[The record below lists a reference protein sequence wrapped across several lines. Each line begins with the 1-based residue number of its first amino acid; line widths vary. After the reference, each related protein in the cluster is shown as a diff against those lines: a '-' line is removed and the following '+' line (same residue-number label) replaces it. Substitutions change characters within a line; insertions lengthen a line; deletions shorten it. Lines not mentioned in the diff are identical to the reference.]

1 MHGNGDCFAFVVK
14 SWEAGT
20 SRALVVLAILIG
32 ALGVL
37 LVAVMVAVQS
47 GWAERRIESLAAERL
62 GREVDMEG
70 LRLLAAWPPQVEV
83 AVLRVANP
91 DWATEPYLLDARGV
105 RGTLEVGPLLRG
117 RIIGTAAVDEAA
129 AALEQDGQRTTWS
142 SPKEGE
148 PQPKKKGAPSPYELR
163 SVSIGEARVTYRD
176 QPDETELHV
185 VASGDLGRE
194 GRPFKLRAEGRVRG
208 EAIQA
213 SASAPAV
220 PLAGEQPVELSFEVL
235 LAKTKTAGT
244 LELRAG
250 AQGLQSIAGRIEA
263 SGPSIAAF
271 KKIARGDLPSSAP
284 YRVSANLRHE
294 DGRWSVEDLKLNLG
308 KSDVRGSVF
317 FDASRDRPFVSA
329 DLQSNFFDLK
339 ETGIK
344 EEVREELEEEYL
356 FPRDPWPADKLD
368 ALDAEIELR
377 IKKIRNARPVPLDA
391 IDVRVVLQNGKL
403 SVDPATVSLA
413 SGTIKGRFALDA
425 SESPQAASA
434 VIDIRGL
441 RLSRLVP
448 SLKEAESALG
458 LLNGRI
464 QLSGRGDTPAKLL
477 GSSNGQ
483 ILFAAQGGQASA
495 LLVEILGLDA
505 AEAVTLLGRK
515 HVKQPLRCAVVNLQ
529 VKDGTANTAPFVV
542 DATDTVLS
550 VEGTLQLGEEK
561 INLTARA
568 EPRDASVFTLRTPIE
583 IAGTFL
589 DPQIKPRKGPL
600 AARGAAALALAAI
613 NPLLAIIPFVDPGGD
628 PEGGCQ
634 PQKR

>member
-1 MHGNGDCFAFVVK
+1 MRH
-14 SWEAGT
+14 
-20 SRALVVLAILIG
+20 
-32 ALGVL
+32 
-37 LVAVMVAVQS
+37 
-47 GWAERRIESLAAERL
+47 
-62 GREVDMEG
+62 
-70 LRLLAAWPPQVEV
+70 
-83 AVLRVANP
+83 
-91 DWATEPYLLDARGV
+91 
-105 RGTLEVGPLLRG
+105 
-117 RIIGTAAVDEAA
+117 
-129 AALEQDGQRTTWS
+129 
-142 SPKEGE
+142 
-148 PQPKKKGAPSPYELR
+148 
-163 SVSIGEARVTYRD
+163 
-176 QPDETELHV
+176 
-185 VASGDLGRE
+185 
-194 GRPFKLRAEGRVRG
+194 
-208 EAIQA
+208 
-213 SASAPAV
+213 
-220 PLAGEQPVELSFEVL
+220 
-235 LAKTKTAGT
+235 
-244 LELRAG
+244 
-250 AQGLQSIAGRIEA
+250 
-263 SGPSIAAF
+263 
-271 KKIARGDLPSSAP
+271 SAP
-284 YRVSANLRHE
+284 YRVWANVRHE
-294 DGRWSVEDLKLNLG
+294 DGRWSVADLKLNLG

-317 FDASRDRPFVSA
+317 FDAGRDRPSVSA

-344 EEVREELEEEYL
+344 EEVKEEYL
-356 FPRDPWPADKLD
+356 FPRDPWPADELD
-368 ALDAEIELR
+368 ALDAEVELR

-403 SVDPATVSLA
+403 TVDPITVSLA

-425 SESPQAASA
+425 GESPEAASA

-448 SLKEAESALG
+448 SLQEAQSALG

-477 GSSNGQ
+477 GASNGQ
-483 ILFAAQGGQASA
+483 ILFAAQGGEASA

-505 AEAVTLLGRK
+505 AEAVTLLGKK

-529 VKDGTANTAPFVV
+529 VKDGTAKTAPFVV

-550 VEGTLQLGEEK
+550 VEGMLQLGEEK